1 MPITNLN
8 ALLSSFPLFPFQI
21 FLFLLGLSIPG
32 CSDGKSS
39 VTGSVTMDGQPVA
52 SGSVTFIKQGAELA
66 REGAIIQGGSFRTS
80 LPPGTYKLE
89 LNGQK
94 VVGKRKQKAFDG
106 SDEEVDLTEEAFP
119 PRYNTKSELIQEI
132 KPGANAIKLD
142 LKSG

>member
-1 MPITNLN
+1 M
-8 ALLSSFPLFPFQI
+8 A
-21 FLFLLGLSIPG
+21 FLG

-39 VTGSVTMDGQPVA
+39 VTGSVTLDGQPVP
-52 SGSVTFIKQGAELA
+52 SGSITFIKQGGELV
-66 REGAIIQGGSFRTS
+66 REGAVIQGGSFRAA

-106 SDEEVDLTEEAFP
+106 TDEEVELTDEAFP
-119 PRYNTKSELIQEI
+119 PRYNTKSELVEEI
-132 KPGANAIKLD
+132 KPGAKVIKLD